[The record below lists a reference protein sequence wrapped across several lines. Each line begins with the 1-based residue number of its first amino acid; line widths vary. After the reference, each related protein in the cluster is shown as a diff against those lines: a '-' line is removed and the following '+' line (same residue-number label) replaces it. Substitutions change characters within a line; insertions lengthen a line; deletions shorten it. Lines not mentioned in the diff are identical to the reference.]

1 MLGKWSASLTAAS
14 SADRDEINRYQI
26 SAHPWSAAAGWIR
39 KNSIRITAIEE
50 KYTFIANGVE
60 IDNFEDGFLLGTGQ
74 IEIVIFNVRNLKL
87 YIDNLVIL
95 EPE

>member
-1 MLGKWSASLTAAS
+1 MRSIGIKSPRIPGPLQLDGF
-14 SADRDEINRYQI
+14 E
-26 SAHPWSAAAGWIR
+26 